1 MACKTPGKKIRSVG
15 RGRGL
20 ARGAGKGP
28 MASAILANEKYGG
41 RPVVLVNGYRYYV
54 VSKHKTNFN
63 ARRQFRRLGYRGK
76 IHKVGN
82 WWMIIRGLPMQFQYI
97 LHLLYILSSVP
108 VYLLMYVR

>member
-20 ARGAGKGP
+20 ARGEGKGP

-63 ARRQFRRLGYRGK
+63 ARRRLSQLRRLGSYRGGVY
-76 IHKVGN
+76 KVGN
-82 WWMIIRGLPMQFQYI
+82 WWMIIQVLPGQFQAKK
-97 LHLLYILSSVP
+97 
-108 VYLLMYVR
+108 